1 MASVTSFLN
10 FSRSSKINSN
20 LLKIKGEFTGRDLFG
35 VLELVALDVLLR
47 VVLDLTPALERVA
60 EHALQCH
67 AVFSASKLEQ
77 RPSVKQQRV
86 RAFVVLFAELLGAET
101 ESAAAQLVEL
111 T

>member
-1 MASVTSFLN
+1 
-10 FSRSSKINSN
+10 
-20 LLKIKGEFTGRDLFG
+20 LKIKGEFTGRDLFG

-60 EHALQCH
+60 EHA
-67 AVFSASKLEQ
+67 VFSATKLEQ